1 MLSENSKQIIENIVI
16 KYRQNFKQ
24 EQDAKKIFSVAMGSE
39 AKQEII
45 KDIKASQNEIENI
58 VKNINSWSESKIEN
72 EFIARNLE
80 EKKEK
85 VKKTLVFPKM
95 ENIIENKVKTT
106 YPPEPSKYPHIGHAY
121 ACVINYR
128 FAKEHNGKFV
138 IRFEDTNPKLA
149 KKEYYDIQLQGYNW
163 LGITLDE
170 IIYAS
175 DYMDLLYK
183 KAEELINKEKAYVCL
198 CNSDDVRNKRQKKE
212 SCTCSNNTKDKNL
225 ELWNKLLNKE
235 FKEGEASLRLVGNMS
250 SPQAEFRDPI
260 LLRISYLEH
269 ARTKNKYHLW
279 PSYIFQNTILDCEFG
294 ITHRFRSKEF
304 EVWKPV
310 QKYLAKLLNY
320 NYPEVFEFARV
331 NLVNGI
337 ASGRKLRETIEQGN
351 MNWDDPSLTTL
362 VALKKRGFLPES
374 IIEFID
380 KMGISKTESTIEWS
394 VLDSINRKLLAQKN
408 IVKIASFYNPI
419 KVKLIDENKILDKDL
434 KEVFIDSKTEL
445 NKEFK
450 LRNIGNVVFNGELLN
465 VVGNEQK
472 KGLNMLPFA
481 LDVEEIKVIMPY
493 DLKDPD
499 REKVLYIDSKA
510 YFNLKE
516 NDVVIL
522 EGFSYCR
529 LDNKDKNIFIF
540 SHE

>member
-1 MLSENSKQIIENIVI
+1 MLSSNAKQIIENIVI
-16 KYRQNFKQ
+16 KYRFNFKQ
-24 EQDAKKIFSVAMGSE
+24 EQDPKKIFSVAMGSE
-39 AKQEII
+39 AKSEIV
-45 KDIKASQNEIENI
+45 KDIKNSQTEIAEI
-58 VKNINSWSESKIEN
+58 VKEINSWPESKIED
-72 EFIARNLE
+72 EFNKRNLE
-80 EKKEK
+80 DKKEK

-95 ENIIENKVKTT
+95 ENIIDGKVKTT

-149 KKEYYDIQLQGYNW
+149 KKEYYNLQLEGYNW
-163 LGITLDE
+163 LGIKANE

-198 CNSDDVRNKRQKKE
+198 CNSEDVRNKRQKKE
-212 SCTCSNNTKDKNL
+212 SCECSKNLKEKNL
-225 ELWNKLLNKE
+225 ELWTKLLNKE
-235 FKEGEASLRLVGNMS
+235 FKEGEASLRLIGDMT
-250 SPQAEFRDPI
+250 SPQAEFRDPV

-279 PSYIFQNTILDCEFG
+279 PSYIFQNTILDCELG
-294 ITHRFRSKEF
+294 VTHRFRSKEF

-310 QKYLAKLLNY
+310 QKYLANLLDY
-320 NYPEVFEFARV
+320 IYPEVFEFARV

-351 MNWDDPSLTTL
+351 MAWDDPSLTTL
-362 VALKKRGFLPES
+362 VALRRRGFLPES

-380 KMGISKTESTIEWS
+380 KMGVSKTESTIEWS
-394 VLDSINRKLLAQKN
+394 VLDSINRKLLAQKD
-408 IVKIASFYNPI
+408 IKKIACFEKPI
-419 KVKLIDENKILDKDL
+419 KVKVKDENNFLEKKLLEIYIDEKTQFA
-434 KEVFIDSKTEL
+434 KEY
-445 NKEFK
+445 K
-450 LRNIGNVVFNGELLN
+450 LRNTGNVILENKVLKALP
-465 VVGNEQK
+465 NEQK

-481 LDVEEIKVIMPY
+481 LELQEIKVIMPC
-493 DLKDPD
+493 DLDD
-499 REKVLYIDSKA
+499 LNREKILFVDAQA
-510 YFNLKE
+510 YSDLKE
-516 NDVVIL
+516 NDIVIL
-522 EGFSYCR
+522 DGFAYCR
-529 LDNKDKNIFIF
+529 LDNKEKNIFIF